1 MVNEG
6 SHKDLSTW
14 KLHMYIYIYKY
25 ICIYVM
31 YIIYVIYYI
40 YVSLNYIILYIYIYI
55 YIYMWIPFFTAF
67 WKKMY
72 KVNIYIYNLKHQ
84 KRLLLVILPI
94 WLTNCTG

>member
-14 KLHMYIYIYKY
+14 KLHMYIYIYINIY
-25 ICIYVM
+25 IYIYVM

-40 YVSLNYIILYIYIYI
+40 YISLNYIILYI